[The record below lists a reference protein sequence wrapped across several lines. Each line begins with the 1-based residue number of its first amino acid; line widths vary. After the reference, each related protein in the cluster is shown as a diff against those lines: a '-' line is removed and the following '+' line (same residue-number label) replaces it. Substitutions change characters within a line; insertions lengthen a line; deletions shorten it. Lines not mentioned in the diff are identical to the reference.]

1 MKKSKHKKYIQCKS
15 IQVITTFI
23 STCGTGGD
31 RRPVVILL
39 LYSVSAETSFS
50 RILSPLLPNAP
61 ASNKNVPLSNQCQIE
76 KNSVC
81 VKSYLDRCLTQ
92 M

>member
-15 IQVITTFI
+15 IQVIITTFI
-23 STCGTGGD
+23 STCGTGED

-61 ASNKNVPLSNQCQIE
+61 ASNKNVPLSNQCQNDKIV
-76 KNSVC
+76 SA
-81 VKSYLDRCLTQ
+81 
-92 M
+92 